1 MRLNGIGH
9 SGHREENQ
17 SLLRAPP
24 LRTSGPRAQKLREW
38 KDVEAFEVKLK
49 PEGYRAFPR
58 RPFVMPCRALCGL
71 DLKRVHF
78 TCMFCRLRRV
88 FAGKMT
94 ARNDCHT
101 YSLIIMDHRP
111 LATVKDLLLR
121 KFVLPIAEALAN

>member
-1 MRLNGIGH
+1 LATQVIGKRIKA
-9 SGHREENQ
+9 SYE
-17 SLLRAPP
+17 LLFYGSAALERRNA
-24 LRTSGPRAQKLREW
+24 RW
-38 KDVEAFEVKLK
+38 KDVEAFEVRFK
-49 PEGYRAFPR
+49 PEGYQAFPSR
-58 RPFVMPCRALCGL
+58 HFVMPCRALCGL

-78 TCMFCRLRRV
+78 TCIFCRLRRV

-94 ARNDCHT
+94 AKNDCNT

>member
-1 MRLNGIGH
+1 M
-9 SGHREENQ
+9 
-17 SLLRAPP
+17 LRP
-24 LRTSGPRAQKLREW
+24 LRSNSNPRAIER
-38 KDVEAFEVKLK
+38 
-49 PEGYRAFPR
+49 FPS
-58 RPFVMPCRALCGL
+58 RPFVMPCRTLCGL

-88 FAGKMT
+88 LAGKMT